1 MVHLRRLLIA
11 LIIILLAVIV
21 IIFVFIRRNSVDKDV
36 IFASGNIE
44 VTEVNI
50 SPQISGQIV
59 KLLVNEGDFVQ
70 KDQVVAEIDHSK
82 LDIQLQQAQANLSAA
97 ELRLKQA
104 KMLVKLNDIQT
115 KTQVQQAKAMVEIAS
130 SKLSQAQIGFDLQE
144 TATTTQIEQAES
156 ALAIANARL
165 EQAKELYELQ
175 QSQSKSQIEQ
185 AESALKLAMS
195 RLTVAQKG
203 AREQEI
209 KVAENLVA
217 QGKANFDNAKSNLER
232 MQRLFEEGAIS
243 KQQLELSQAQY
254 DVAQAQYNSAQQ
266 QLSLIKEGVR
276 AEDKDALQ
284 AQVDQANSLLQL
296 ARSAL
301 IQNNIRENDV
311 ESARFMVR
319 QAESTLALAKANA
332 LQGKLRKEDITSAQ
346 AGVQQAK
353 SALELAQASSIQ
365 TEIQDQN
372 VLLAETQVKS
382 ARNVVELLQSQINDA
397 IVRSPISGIITT
409 KAVEIGEMIP
419 LGTTIFVVA
428 DLSKAYLTIYVPE
441 AMLGKIKLGQTA
453 DVSIDSYPNR
463 IFNGRVIYISPEA
476 EFTPK
481 NIQTRDERLKLV
493 YAVKIEIENKENIL
507 KAGMPADAKLK
518 IQ

>member
-1 MVHLRRLLIA
+1 MARSRKLLI
-11 LIIILLAVIV
+11 IPIILLLAIIIAIV
-21 IIFVFIRRNSVDKDV
+21 AILYRNSNDKDV
-36 IFASGNIE
+36 ISASGNIE
-44 VTEVNI
+44 ATEVNI
-50 SPQISGQIV
+50 SPQVSGQIV
-59 KLLVNEGDFVQ
+59 KLFVNEGDFVQ

-82 LDIQLQQAQANLSAA
+82 LDIQLRQAQNNLLSA

-104 KMLVKLNDIQT
+104 KLLAKLTDVQT
-115 KTQVQQAKAMVEIAS
+115 KTQIQQAKAMVESAS
-130 SKLSQAQIGFDLQE
+130 SRLSQAQIGFDLQE
-144 TATTTQIEQAES
+144 TAINAQIEQAES
-156 ALAIANARL
+156 ALAIASTRL
-165 EQAKELYELQ
+165 EQAKELHELQ

-203 AREQEI
+203 ARDQEI

-243 KQQLELSQAQY
+243 KQQLDLSQLQF

-296 ARSAL
+296 ARSAQ
-301 IQNNIRENDV
+301 IQNNIRENDIQT
-311 ESARFMVR
+311 ARLAVK
-319 QAESTLALAKANA
+319 QAESALALAKANA
-332 LQGKLRKEDITSAQ
+332 LQGNLRKEDITSAQ

-353 SALELAQASSIQ
+353 SALELAEAGSVQ

-372 VLLAETQVKS
+372 VLLAEAQVKS
-382 ARNVVELLQSQINDA
+382 ARDVIELLQSQINDA
-397 IVRSPISGIITT
+397 IVKSPISGIITT
-409 KAVEIGEMIP
+409 KAVEVGELVS
-419 LGTTIFVVA
+419 LGMTIFVVS
-428 DLSKAYLTIYVPE
+428 DLSKVYLTIYVSE
-441 AMLGKIKLGQTA
+441 AMLGKVKLGQIA

-463 IFNGRVIYISPEA
+463 IFKGKVVYISPEA

-481 NIQTRDERLKLV
+481 NIQTKDERLKLV
-493 YAVKIEIENKENIL
+493 YGVKIEIENTDNAL
-507 KAGMPADAKLK
+507 KAGMPADAVLRF
-518 IQ
+518 